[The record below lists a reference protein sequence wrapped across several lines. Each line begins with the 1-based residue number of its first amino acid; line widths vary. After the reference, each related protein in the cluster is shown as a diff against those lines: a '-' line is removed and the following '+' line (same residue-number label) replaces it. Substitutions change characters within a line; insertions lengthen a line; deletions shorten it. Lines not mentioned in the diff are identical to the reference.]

1 LLRDSRLYEL
11 LLKFDVDLAAKVR
24 AAGCEC
30 GGRLDAAHYQRKPR
44 GGPDTLGDEHRR
56 RLSFCCAVDGC
67 RSRST
72 PASVR
77 FLGPKVYGGAVVIL
91 AAAMQHGP
99 SRKRVAQIEV
109 LLGIGRRTL
118 VRWRRWWTEAFRT
131 SRFWRSLRGRFMPG
145 VDEATLPNAVLER
158 LGDVGDELSP
168 VISLLRLL
176 QPISTT
182 PGLAASAS

>member
-1 LLRDSRLYEL
+1 M
-11 LLKFDVDLAAKVR
+11 AN
-24 AAGCEC
+24 
-30 GGRLDAAHYQRKPR
+30 YQRKPR
-44 GGPDTLGDEHRR
+44 GGPSTLGDEHAL

-67 RSRST
+67 RSRAT
-72 PASVR
+72 PPSVR

-99 SRKRVAQIEV
+99 SKKRVAQIGV

-145 VDEATLPNAVLER
+145 IDETMLPLAVLER
-158 LGDVGDELSP
+158 LGDPGDETSA
-168 VISLLRLL
+168 VFALLRLL
-176 QPISTT
+176 VPISTT
-182 PGLAASAS
+182 PGLEASAS

>member
-1 LLRDSRLYEL
+1 MLRDSRLYEL
-11 LLKFDVDLAAKVR
+11 LLRFDEDLAVAVR
-24 AAGCEC
+24 TAGCAC
-30 GGRLDAAHYQRKPR
+30 GGRLDAAHYPRQPR

-67 RSRST
+67 RSRAT
-72 PASVR
+72 PPSVR

-99 SRKRVAQIEV
+99 SKKRVAQLEL
-109 LLGIGRRTL
+109 LLGISRRTL

-145 VDEATLPNAVLER
+145 IDETALPLAVLER
-158 LGDVGDELSP
+158 IGDADDELSP
-168 VISLLRLL
+168 VIALLRLL
-176 QPISTT
+176 QPISTA
-182 PGLAASAS
+182 PGLEASAS

>member
-1 LLRDSRLYEL
+1 MLRDSRLYEL

-24 AAGCEC
+24 STGCAC
-30 GGRLDAAHYQRKPR
+30 GGRLDAAHYPRQPR

-56 RLSFCCAVDGC
+56 RLSFCCSVDGC
-67 RSRST
+67 RSRAT
-72 PASVR
+72 PPSVR

-99 SRKRVAQIEV
+99 SKKRVAQIEV

-118 VRWRRWWTEAFRT
+118 VRWRRWWTAAFRT

-145 VDEATLPNAVLER
+145 LDETALPLAVLER
-158 LGDVGDELSP
+158 VGDANDELSS
-168 VISLLRLL
+168 VVALLRLL

-182 PGLAASAS
+182 PGLEASAS

>member
-30 GGRLDAAHYQRKPR
+30 GGRLDVANYPRKPR
-44 GGPDTLGDEHRR
+44 GGPITLGDEHAQ

-67 RSRST
+67 RSRAT
-72 PASVR
+72 PPSVR
-77 FLGPKVYGGAVVIL
+77 FLGPKIYNGAMVIL

-99 SRKRVAQIEV
+99 SKKRLAQIEV

-145 VDEATLPNAVLER
+145 LDEAALPLAVLER
-158 LGDVGDELSP
+158 LGDVDDERSA
-168 VISLLRLL
+168 VIALLRLL
-176 QPISTT
+176 EPISTT
-182 PGLAASAS
+182 PGLEASAS